1 MKTNLFAIL
10 SLITVL
16 ISCSEKENAN
26 SPESINIFDFKP
38 LNLNKYEIPATIY
51 LPDETFNI
59 GASTE
64 VEVIHE
70 IGDFKWDIA
79 IGPNFKF
86 KIDDWGDD
94 KQILEAEKD
103 KLKALDFYKISFIK
117 NTENKIIYKRELKVD
132 GSSKASQKVGTEH
145 ITYHIFEMKEING
158 IVYVLKNNDEGSSKK
173 IVDLLDKSFETFKTN
188 NQNS

>member
-1 MKTNLFAIL
+1 MKTNLFAL
-10 SLITVL
+10 FSFLIIL
-16 ISCSEKENAN
+16 ISCTEKENVN
-26 SPESINIFDFKP
+26 STESINIFDFKP
-38 LNLNKYEIPATIY
+38 LNLEKHEIPATIF

-70 IGDFKWDIA
+70 EGDFKWDIA

-94 KQILEAEKD
+94 RQILEAEKD
-103 KLKALDFYKISFIK
+103 KLKAIDFYNITFIK
-117 NTENKIIYKRELKVD
+117 NTDNKIIYKRELKVD
-132 GSSKASQKVGTEH
+132 GSTKASKKVGTEH

-173 IVDLLDKSFETFKTN
+173 IVDLLDKSFETFKSN

>member
-10 SLITVL
+10 SLIIVL

-26 SPESINIFDFKP
+26 SQESINTFDFKP

-94 KQILEAEKD
+94 MQILEAEKD
-103 KLKALDFYKISFIK
+103 KLKMLDFYKITFIK

-132 GSSKASQKVGTEH
+132 GSTKASKKVGTEH

-173 IVDLLDKSFETFKTN
+173 IVDLLDKSFETLTSN